1 MKAWESVRKITDEAV
16 PRRLAEDE
24 QTWDAMNEVEAQ
36 VDFMLRLYWDS
47 HVPGSYAPESLML
60 ASIQAVE
67 NQGKLVENGMD
78 LYEEGLAAFEAED
91 MVALHRVTAKLKYKV
106 NTAKK
111 DMAHSYWRS
120 AYYDNFTQFAEDSSF
135 PISMD
140 CDVSTDRFLDQT
152 YGGWMA
158 QIIGAAYGTAL
169 EGYTTVQLEK
179 AFGDLDEYVREPNTM
194 NDDITYELAFLNAF
208 DHSGYQVTSKE
219 IAAEWMALVPAGWSA
234 EQIALDNIR
243 MGIMPPE
250 SGRLYNPFNE
260 WIGAQ
265 MRGAIC
271 GMAAPGNPKLAAEL
285 AWKDGEI
292 SHINNGII
300 GEVFN
305 AMLVAMAYERQ
316 DLRVMLREVIEGLP
330 KESEYTRIVQFA
342 FNQCNMHEDWRV
354 AWKLCEEKV
363 KRYNWIHAYPNAA
376 AEVIALWYGNGDFN
390 ETIVLSGKMGQ
401 DVDCNAAQILSV
413 LGVMNGISEI
423 PERWR
428 KPFANDELETYVRS
442 MKKMTIRSLTDWTVK
457 AVRKAKEEAEN
468 RDGRE
473 EAK

>member
-1 MKAWESVRKITDEAV
+1 MKAWERVRRMTDEAI

-36 VDFMLRLYWDS
+36 VDFMLRLYWES

-67 NQGKLVENGMD
+67 NQGKLVENGMA
-78 LYEEGLAAFEAED
+78 LYEEGLAALEAGD
-91 MVALHRVTAKLKYKV
+91 LVALHRVTANLKYKV

-111 DMAHSYWRS
+111 DMAHSYWR
-120 AYYDNFTQFAEDSSF
+120 ATTYDTFKQFAEESSF
-135 PISMD
+135 PDSMD
-140 CDVSTDRFLDQT
+140 CDVSTERFWDQT

-169 EGYTTVQLEK
+169 EGYTAVQLKE

-234 EQIALDNIR
+234 EQVALDNIR

-292 SHINNGII
+292 SHVSNGIM

-316 DLRVMLREVIEGLP
+316 DLRLMLKEVIAGLP
-330 KESEYTRIVQFA
+330 VESEYARIVQFA
-342 FNQCNMHEDWRV
+342 FNQCETHDDWRD

-363 KRYNWIHAYPNAA
+363 KRYNWIHTYPNAA
-376 AEVIALWYGNGDFN
+376 AEVIALWYGNGDFD
-390 ETIVLSGKMGQ
+390 ETIVLSGKIGQ

-413 LGVMNGISEI
+413 LGIMNGLSAI
-423 PERWR
+423 PERWIE
-428 KPFANDELETYVRS
+428 PFANDQLETYVRS
-442 MKKMTIRSLTDWTVK
+442 MKKMTIRSLTDWTVT

-473 EAK
+473 ESK

>member
-1 MKAWESVRKITDEAV
+1 MKAWECVRKITDEAI

-24 QTWDAMNEVEAQ
+24 QTWDAMKEVEAQ

-67 NQGKLVENGMD
+67 NQGKVVENGLAYYD
-78 LYEEGLAAFEAED
+78 EGKAALEAGD
-91 MVALHRVTAKLKYKV
+91 MVTLHRVTAKLKYRV

-111 DMAHSYWRS
+111 DMAHSYWRTEH
-120 AYYDNFTQFAEDSSF
+120 YEEFHEFAAESRFPDS
-135 PISMD
+135 MA
-140 CDVSTDRFLDQT
+140 CDVSGNRFWDQT
-152 YGGWMA
+152 YAGWLA

-169 EGYTTVQLEK
+169 EGYTTEQLGK
-179 AFGDLDEYVREPNTM
+179 TFGKLDEYVREPNTM

-285 AWKDGEI
+285 AWKDGEV
-292 SHINNGII
+292 SHISNGIM

-305 AMLVAMAYERQ
+305 AMLVAMAYERH

-342 FNQCNMHEDWRV
+342 LNQCAVHEDWRD
-354 AWKLCEEKV
+354 AWKSCEEKV

-376 AEVIALWYGNGDFN
+376 AEVIALWYGNGNFD
-390 ETIVLSGKMGQ
+390 ETIVLSGKLGQ

-413 LGVMNGISEI
+413 LGIMNGLSAI
-423 PERWR
+423 PERW
-428 KPFANDELETYVRS
+428 KEPFANDRLETYVRS
-442 MKKMTIRSLTDWTVK
+442 MKEMTIRSLTDWTVT
-457 AVRKAKEEAEN
+457 AVRKAKEEADN

-473 EAK
+473 TAK